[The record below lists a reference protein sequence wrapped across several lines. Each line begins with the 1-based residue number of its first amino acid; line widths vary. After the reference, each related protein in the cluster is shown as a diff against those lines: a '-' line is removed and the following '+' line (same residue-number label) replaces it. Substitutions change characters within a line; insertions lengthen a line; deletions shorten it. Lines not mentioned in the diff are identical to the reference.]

1 MVLSVFAGDGMGQSE
16 FDEAYEDDPSGFE
29 REERELG
36 ERILSVTIRALD
48 PQPAV
53 RVPASAPIREA
64 IRVMLERQIGA
75 VLVERAGRV
84 VGIFTERDVLRRV
97 AQPQLDQ
104 GRPVAEA
111 MTADPE
117 TLRLDDG
124 IAFALNRMI
133 LRGFRHVP
141 VLDSEGNAVAVV
153 SQREV
158 VAYIV
163 SLLPTRVLNIPPEPT
178 LEARSADGG

>member
-1 MVLSVFAGDGMGQSE
+1 MGQSE
-16 FDEAYEDDPSGFE
+16 FDEAYEDDPGGVE
-29 REERELG
+29 REEQELG
-36 ERILSVTIRALD
+36 ERILNAPIRALD
-48 PQPAV
+48 PRPAI
-53 RVPASAPIREA
+53 RVPASASIRDA
-64 IRVMLERQIGA
+64 IRTMLDQEVGA

-97 AQPQLDQ
+97 VEPQLDQ
-104 GRPVAEA
+104 GCPIADV
-111 MTADPE
+111 MTPDPE
-117 TLRLDDG
+117 TLQLDDG

-141 VLDSEGNAVAVV
+141 VLDPDGSPAAVV

-163 SLLPTRVLNIPPEPT
+163 SLLPRRVLNLPPDPT
-178 LEARSADGG
+178 LEARSPDGG

>member
-1 MVLSVFAGDGMGQSE
+1 MGLSE
-16 FDEAYEDDPSGFE
+16 FDESYEDDPSGLE
-29 REERELG
+29 REEQKLG
-36 ERILSVTIRALD
+36 ERILNAHIRALE

-53 RVPASAPIREA
+53 RVAASAPVREA
-64 IRVMLERQIGA
+64 IRVMLDRQIGA
-75 VLVERAGRV
+75 VLVEHEGRV

-97 AQPQLDQ
+97 TQPEFDQ
-104 GRPVAEA
+104 GRPVAEV
-111 MTADPE
+111 MTAEPE

-141 VLDSEGNAVAVV
+141 VLDADGKPAAVV

-158 VAYIV
+158 VAFIV
-163 SLLPTRVLNIPPEPT
+163 SLLPTRVLNLPPEPT